1 MLKNFLC
8 HLYRLFRLDNFG
20 FCAVGEVF
28 ISVVEP
34 LVFFLPRI
42 GILVV
47 RIPMVVVPLPQIRIC
62 FVYRCCSSNFF
73 RSYADNFQCRRSF
86 SKYFFSKRR
95 RIYFIIEILFI
106 YCYNSIVMIDSI
118 RKEIFMW
125 GVIAFL
131 LFFGAIIY
139 KSYDYMYQFIIRMP
153 HTNGG
158 VLMTILLV
166 LNCTLPLL
174 IIIKGIITESSDK
187 ERKKIGKCTHT

>member
-1 MLKNFLC
+1 
-8 HLYRLFRLDNFG
+8 
-20 FCAVGEVF
+20 
-28 ISVVEP
+28 
-34 LVFFLPRI
+34 
-42 GILVV
+42 
-47 RIPMVVVPLPQIRIC
+47 
-62 FVYRCCSSNFF
+62 
-73 RSYADNFQCRRSF
+73 
-86 SKYFFSKRR
+86 
-95 RIYFIIEILFI
+95 
-106 YCYNSIVMIDSI
+106 MIDSI